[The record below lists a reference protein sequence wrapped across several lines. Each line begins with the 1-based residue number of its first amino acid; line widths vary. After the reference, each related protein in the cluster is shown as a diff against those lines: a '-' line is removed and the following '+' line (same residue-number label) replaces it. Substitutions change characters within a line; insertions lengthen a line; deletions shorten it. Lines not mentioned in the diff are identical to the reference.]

1 LCINDYSYISYQ
13 IAQILP
19 AYSEIHDVTHA
30 PNEEKYASVTGE
42 QEPPE
47 AQLKWQPYKTQVSQR
62 EPQL

>member
-1 LCINDYSYISYQ
+1 
-13 IAQILP
+13 
-19 AYSEIHDVTHA
+19 
-30 PNEEKYASVTGE
+30 VTGE